1 MPSSSNNFN
10 KAVARNLDRFPA
22 DFAFV
27 LTKAECG
34 SLIFQFGISKGRGG
48 RRKEGP

>member
-1 MPSSSNNFN
+1 MDTDNFN